1 MQKMALVLQGG
12 SALGAYEHGV
22 VTRLIEVGWQPVAVT
37 GISRH
42 SSPCGAIRA
51 SISSGLTS

>member
-12 SALGAYEHGV
+12 SAPGAHGV

-42 SSPCGAIRA
+42 SSQCGAIRA